1 MPAEILNEEV
11 INILTQI
18 GSLTNWL
25 QALGIVFIFTIIFQ
39 IITFMINKKKLK
51 ELENIKISLTSVEDK
66 LNKLLSKKKQSLQ
79 I

>member
-39 IITFMINKKKLK
+39 IIAFMINKKKLK

>member
-1 MPAEILNEEV
+1 MPAETLNEEV

-18 GSLTNWL
+18 GSLTTWL

-39 IITFMINKKKLK
+39 IIAFIVNKKKLK